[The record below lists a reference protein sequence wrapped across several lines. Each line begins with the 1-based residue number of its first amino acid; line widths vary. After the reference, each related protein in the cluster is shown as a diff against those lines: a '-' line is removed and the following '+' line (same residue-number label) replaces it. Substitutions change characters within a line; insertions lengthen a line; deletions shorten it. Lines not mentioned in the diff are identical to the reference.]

1 MAQFSN
7 HLKILLTKPTTRI
20 QEAKLVERPRH
31 VRRSV
36 RKREVGVVQASQ
48 PHFITE
54 TRFKSRD
61 YVQGKETSPIKKKP
75 SAHYRCFHKNTFIE
89 RSGTS
94 TILGDSLERRNP
106 SAFNNYLR
114 KYSSRHCLQN
124 LCPQLV

>member
-48 PHFITE
+48 PHFTTFLAFIT
-54 TRFKSRD
+54 
-61 YVQGKETSPIKKKP
+61 
-75 SAHYRCFHKNTFIE
+75 
-89 RSGTS
+89 
-94 TILGDSLERRNP
+94 
-106 SAFNNYLR
+106 
-114 KYSSRHCLQN
+114 LQR
-124 LCPQLV
+124 